1 MYIKTGGY
9 SDEKNDKGRLLSEQA
24 QLLSSAVSSGACY
37 QIPQSGSDRAR
48 QRTYLHNNTKYLTGK
63 RNQYH

>member
-24 QLLSSAVSSGACY
+24 QLLSSAVPYGAGDNV
-37 QIPQSGSDRAR
+37 P
-48 QRTYLHNNTKYLTGK
+48 
-63 RNQYH
+63 